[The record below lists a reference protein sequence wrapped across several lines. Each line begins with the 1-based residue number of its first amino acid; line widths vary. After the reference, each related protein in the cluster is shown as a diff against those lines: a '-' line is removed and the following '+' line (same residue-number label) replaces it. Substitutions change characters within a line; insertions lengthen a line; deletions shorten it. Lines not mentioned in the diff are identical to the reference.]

1 MRSEQVRNQRSEMV
15 KNWTSDPERVSWL
28 IDFKKYKMSHCHL
41 YFIGPENPKV
51 VKVGI
56 SVNPYKRLIDI
67 QTGCWA
73 PVSIQGSFWLETVH
87 QARKLEKEIHKRL
100 SEGGL
105 HSAGEWFKLSAQE
118 AVEEAVIASMDLGL
132 KLNKHF
138 PSEQIRNDV
147 WDLAYDL
154 FFRTDAHDKCNKKE
168 INEFY
173 LHTTEEN
180 CNRRLAR
187 LAEYG
192 ISEATMDRM
201 RVVEPDI
208 WEECNKMRSE
218 T

>member
-147 WDLAYDL
+147 WDLAHDL
-154 FFRTDAHDKCNKKE
+154 FFRTDAHEKCTDNE
-168 INEFY
+168 ISEYFS
-173 LHTTEEN
+173 HQDEES
-180 CNRRLAR
+180 CNRQLAR

-192 ISEATMDRM
+192 ISEATMA
-201 RVVEPDI
+201 VVRTDPDGR
-208 WEECNKMRSE
+208 WERRERNRSK
-218 T
+218 